1 MIYCKAIILQWM
13 CTSCMIR
20 PIFYAELLPPV
31 QPPIYFVFNS
41 EPWSSFSV
49 YSYAAWMHA
58 CSVYIHSLT
67 ACTLQ
72 ALMKHLKMALKI
84 RACTSMTCTIICTLL
99 RYRPEWL
106 GRLISIDSIR
116 CTLFFYIHTRLY
128 NTYLYIVKYLISW
141 VCNKM
146 KHFACNRNIAL
157 PHLHF
162 HLQSL
167 HMYYKVEPLY
177 KWHSDQE

>member
-58 CSVYIHSLT
+58 CSVYIRSLT
-67 ACTLQ
+67 TCTLQ

-84 RACTSMTCTIICTLL
+84 CTCTSMTCTIT
-99 RYRPEWL
+99 
-106 GRLISIDSIR
+106 
-116 CTLFFYIHTRLY
+116 CTLFFYMRTRLC

-167 HMYYKVEPLY
+167 HIYVLY
-177 KWHSDQE
+177 SETSL